1 MKQLLLCGVALCA
14 FVATPAMA
22 ADSAEGVKLKLGGFF
37 KGYVSYV
44 NQDDST
50 SSIRNVDII
59 RATEVYFDGSTK
71 LDNGLTVGA
80 HIEATADVGDGFAI
94 DESYAFF
101 SGDWG
106 RINFGGRDGVAY
118 LIQVAAPSADKDV
131 DGVSQKV
138 QPFNFAADGIA
149 VGETDYDQNISLK
162 ADKITYLTP
171 VMSGFQGGVSYTPE
185 ADDNSRGA
193 AGNDNDDN
201 DADPS
206 SDVWDLAVR
215 YQGDV
220 GETKLTLGAGYT
232 VAQVET
238 GTAED
243 RQAWN
248 LGAVVGFK
256 GFNIGASYQN
266 DDEGDD
272 NDDVD
277 YVAVGVDYTMGD
289 YVLGASYY
297 NKNDDVGT
305 EIDTDRYT
313 VGVNYKAGPGIS
325 FRGSVEYLEA
335 DVTGGN
341 DFDGTAVLVGTSIDF

>member
-1 MKQLLLCGVALCA
+1 MKQVLLCGVALCA
-14 FVATPAMA
+14 FATTPAFA
-22 ADSAEGVKLKLGGFF
+22 QDAEGVKLKLGGYF
-37 KGYVSYV
+37 KGYMSYV

-50 SSIRNVDII
+50 SSVRNVDIL
-59 RATEVYFDGSTK
+59 RATEVHFDGSTK

-80 HIEATADVGDGFAI
+80 HVEANADVGDGFSV

-106 RINFGGRDGVAY
+106 RVNLGGKDGVAY
-118 LIQVAAPSADKDV
+118 IIQVAAPSADKDV
-131 DGVSQKV
+131 DGVSQKI
-138 QPFNFAADGIA
+138 QPFNFAADGVT

-171 VMSGFQGGVSYTPE
+171 VISGFQGGVSYTPE
-185 ADDNSRGA
+185 ADDDSRA
-193 AGNDNDDN
+193 TAGNSTDAD

-215 YQGDV
+215 YQGDLAND
-220 GETKLTLGAGYT
+220 TKLTIGGAYT
-232 VAQVET
+232 IAQVET
-238 GTAED
+238 GSGED

-248 LGAVVGFK
+248 IGAVLGFK
-256 GFNIGASYQN
+256 GFNVGAAYQN
-266 DDEGDD
+266 DDEGDA
-272 NDDVD
+272 NNDVD
-277 YVAVGVDYTMGD
+277 YFSVGADYTMGD

-305 EIDTDRYT
+305 QVDTDRYT
-313 VGVNYKAGPGIS
+313 VGLTYKAGPGVS

-335 DVTGGN
+335 DISGGS
-341 DFDGTAVLVGTSIDF
+341 DFNGTAVLLGTSIDF